1 MRGGGTMSV
10 LALPPAPEVRF
21 SWRRVGA
28 IILRHLYV
36 LRRSWPRILELAY
49 WPTVQMI
56 LWGFVT
62 LFFLQNSSWVAQA
75 AGVLISAVL
84 LWDVLFRSNLGVSL
98 TFMEE
103 MWARNLGQLFV
114 SPLRPAELVAGLTI
128 MSLIRTVISVT
139 PAALLALPFYGVWV
153 FSLGPP
159 LIAFFANLMVLG
171 WSIGLIVSALVLR
184 FGLGAES
191 LAWVAIFAVAPL
203 SGVYYPVATLPG
215 WLQPVAWSLPSAYV
229 FEGMRAVLF
238 HGVFRVDFFAAA
250 AALNALYLTGA
261 AAFFLYMLRVARR
274 RGLLLRQGE

>member
-1 MRGGGTMSV
+1 MSV
-10 LALPPAPEVRF
+10 EAHPPAREIWF

-62 LFFLQNSSWVAQA
+62 LFFLRHSSWVAQA

-98 TFMEE
+98 SFMEE

-114 SPLRPAELVAGLTI
+114 SPLRPVELVVALTI

-139 PAALLALPFYGVWV
+139 PAALLALPFYDVWV
-153 FSLGPP
+153 FALGPP
-159 LIAFFANLMVLG
+159 LIAFFVNLLVMG

-184 FGLGAES
+184 LGLGAES
-191 LAWVAIFAVAPL
+191 LAWVAVFAVAPL
-203 SGVYYPVATLPG
+203 SGVYYPIETLPG

-229 FEGMRAVLF
+229 FEGMRSVLF
-238 HGVFRVDFFAAA
+238 DDTFRLDLLAGAVG
-250 AALNALYLTGA
+250 LNALYLSA
-261 AAFFLYMLRVARR
+261 ATAFFIYMVRVARQ
-274 RGLLLRQGE
+274 RGLLMRQGE